1 MTPEE
6 FEVIDQYHCADC
18 IPKAGP
24 STLLRKSSRRSAK
37 INYADL
43 VNGIV
48 SHQSKWRILLESHQ
62 FLPDKFERL
71 QGKDLTMEWMR
82 ETGFKTPVIVKRD
95 MDGTTQGLDMKM
107 PPNTFTVDDVRD
119 AVGGET
125 EVEVMDV
132 ASQSELLDWN
142 MESWAEYFMSEHK
155 ERVYNVISLEIS
167 GTPLADQ
174 VQRPKVVREMDWIE
188 NFWPQELK
196 ATEFPKVQLYCLMSV
211 KDSFTDFHVDFAGSS
226 VFYHILSGA
235 KTFYFVEPTST
246 SLRKY
251 AKWSSSSEQSTTFFG
266 DEVGGKCYKID
277 LEQGDTMLIPAGWIH
292 AVYTP
297 ESSIVIGGNFI
308 HSLHV
313 PMQFRISDIEMETN
327 VSPKFRF
334 PFFEKLNWF
343 VACGSLK
350 QGRDYLT
357 GLSTTELKGL
367 LALTVHL
374 FNRQKGLKQDQSLI
388 REERHMI
395 RASVPADAADFEHG
409 GALGVLRNLNSAV
422 CVILE
427 DDRHEEIE
435 IGLRLL
441 SEEKEKELERNKPTA
456 PKIKLRIKLSS
467 TPSSTNSGDEEDST
481 ASLNMGEQQVSTITG
496 SLDTSST
503 STTSTP
509 PKIKLKLPVIARSR
523 SATHPNG
530 KGSKRHAKPTAK
542 ALAASRASGRKFD
555 DDDESP
561 DFELDLS
568 KSDDDEWTEFAN
580 QIDEGYDDIED
591 DGALELGSS
600 DSEYDGETRS
610 RPAKKTQSQSY
621 DRSRKSST
629 TSTMT
634 NTAQQTKVSIAVPGT
649 KRASAETVFFGD
661 VEGEEQEEE
670 EEEEANLGL
679 GTKRKAPSVTAMSMT
694 ARTSSTNA
702 PFGAPQAKKRS
713 TAGLTAKERIRNL
726 LMKRR

>member
-1 MTPEE
+1 
-6 FEVIDQYHCADC
+6 
-18 IPKAGP
+18 
-24 STLLRKSSRRSAK
+24 
-37 INYADL
+37 
-43 VNGIV
+43 
-48 SHQSKWRILLESHQ
+48 
-62 FLPDKFERL
+62 
-71 QGKDLTMEWMR
+71 MEWMR
-82 ETGFKTPVIVKRD
+82 ETGFKAPVIVKAD
-95 MDGTTQGLDMKM
+95 MDGTVQGLDMKM

-246 SLRKY
+246 SLKKY

-266 DEVGGKCYKID
+266 DEVGGKCYKVD

-297 ESSIVIGGNFI
+297 ESSLVIGGNFI
-308 HSLHV
+308 HSLHI
-313 PMQFRISDIEMETN
+313 PMQYRVSEIEIETN

-357 GLSTTELKGL
+357 GLSTTELNGL

-374 FNRQKGLKQDQSLI
+374 FNRQKGLKQDQSLV

-395 RASVPADAADFEHG
+395 RASVPVEAADFEHG
-409 GALGVLRNLNSAV
+409 GPLGVLRHLNSAV
-422 CVILE
+422 CAILE
-427 DDRHEEIE
+427 DDRHEEVE
-435 IGLRLL
+435 IGQRLL
-441 SEEKEKELERNKPTA
+441 SEEQEKELERNKPTA

-467 TPSSTNSGDEEDST
+467 TPSSTNSGDEGDST
-481 ASLNMGEQQVSTITG
+481 TSPSSSFNIGEQQVPTITG
-496 SLDTSST
+496 SLDTPST
-503 STTSTP
+503 STASAP
-509 PKIKLKLPVIARSR
+509 PKIKLKLPAIARSR

-530 KGSKRHAKPTAK
+530 KSSKRHAKPTAK
-542 ALAASRASGRKFD
+542 ALAASRTSGRTFD
-555 DDDESP
+555 DYEEFP
-561 DFELDLS
+561 DFGLDLS
-568 KSDDDEWTEFAN
+568 KSDDDEWTEFSN

-591 DGALELGSS
+591 DGA
-600 DSEYDGETRS
+600 S
-610 RPAKKTQSQSY
+610 RPTKKTQAQSY

-629 TSTMT
+629 ASTMT
-634 NTAQQTKVSIAVPGT
+634 NNTQQTKSPITASAT

-661 VEGEEQEEE
+661 VEGEEQG

-679 GTKRKAPSVTAMSMT
+679 GTKRKAPSVTAMPMT
-694 ARTSSTNA
+694 ARASSTNA
-702 PFGAPQAKKRS
+702 HFSAPQAKKRS